1 MTVTMRPTVTCDD
14 CGRSWPGRE
23 GQNAFDLRAEVNH
36 HGWSNDQKEDHCPD
50 CTVLR
55 YGR

>member
-23 GQNAFDLRAEVNH
+23 GQNAFDLRAEVAT
-36 HGWSNDQKEDHCPD
+36 HGWGNDGNADRCPD
-50 CTVLR
+50 CTVAR